1 MALVESARLDAFQLL
16 RELGAFEVCVLAENR
31 HTYLGH
37 AVWNDDVLFLTCIP
51 YQRTVLYDVFSL
63 LFLYVLRLD
72 ASSGDGALSLLSAL
86 NQHTDKKEMDQQLK
100 EADEVDGGKIIGH
113 IFGKK
118 QPEVTQNLSAQS
130 GLTQEQVNQI
140 LGIMAPAI
148 MSGVSEAKE
157 EAEAAQKPASSQHAF
172 GATPGI
178 FSALLGTA
186 ANTQKEEIQEENEAI
201 NGAALLQALL
211 NARR

>member
-1 MALVESARLDAFQLL
+1 MTAKKALH
-16 RELGAFEVCVLAENR
+16 EVAAKTGLSEKQIKKLIMLAVPIIIK
-31 HTYLGH
+31 YLTK
-37 AVWNDDVLFLTCIP
+37 N
-51 YQRTVLYDVFSL
+51 
-63 LFLYVLRLD
+63 

-140 LGIMAPAI
+140 LAIMAPAI

>member
-1 MALVESARLDAFQLL
+1 MNLLTLLLKVMTAKKALQQVAAKTGLNEKQIKKLIM
-16 RELGAFEVCVLAENR
+16 LAVPIIIK
-31 HTYLGH
+31 YLTK
-37 AVWNDDVLFLTCIP
+37 N
-51 YQRTVLYDVFSL
+51 
-63 LFLYVLRLD
+63 

-140 LGIMAPAI
+140 LAIMAPAI
-148 MSGVSEAKE
+148 MSGVSEA
-157 EAEAAQKPASSQHAF
+157 AADQKPSAQSAV
-172 GATPGI
+172 PGI
-178 FSALLGTA
+178 FSALLGTGA
-186 ANTQKEEIQEENEAI
+186 QVQADEKDDAI
-201 NGAALLQALL
+201 NGTALLQALL
-211 NARR
+211 SARK